1 MTNDAIIDIQA
12 LDTRLGGAW
21 IHRGLNLRVN
31 RGEIL
36 GIVGG
41 SGSGKTTLLREM
53 LSLTPV
59 AGGSIHVL
67 GTEITKATPLELLKV
82 QRRWG
87 VLFQQNALF
96 SSLSV
101 LENVEFPL
109 REHTKLDRQTIT
121 QLAMLK
127 ILMAGLSVD
136 AAQKTPAELSGG
148 MQKRAGLARA
158 IVMDPELIFL
168 DEPTAGLDP
177 NTAAGFDELILNLQ
191 STMGLTIVMVTHDLD
206 SLWTITNRVAF
217 LGDKKVL
224 ACEPMSA
231 LVKNPNPLIQAFF
244 SGPRGRT
251 ATGSYQ
257 RGEASDGN

>member
-1 MTNDAIIDIQA
+1 MSHETVIDIQA
-12 LDTRLGGAW
+12 LDTRFDDHW
-21 IHRGLNLRVN
+21 VHRDLNLSVN
-31 RGEIL
+31 KGEIL

-41 SGSGKTTLLREM
+41 SGSGKTTLLREI
-53 LSLTPV
+53 LALTKP
-59 AGGSIHVL
+59 ASGRINVL
-67 GTEITKATPLELLKV
+67 GTDITKANTQELLAI

-96 SSLSV
+96 SSLTV

-109 REHTKLDRQTIT
+109 QEHTDLDKQTIT

-127 ILMAGLSVD
+127 ILMAGLEVE
-136 AAQKTPAELSGG
+136 AAQKYPSELSGG

-177 NTAAGFDELILNLQ
+177 NTAAGFDALILNLQ
-191 STMGLTIVMVTHDLD
+191 KTMGLTIVMVTHDLD

-217 LGDKKVL
+217 LGEKGVL
-224 ACEPMSA
+224 AVQPMSE
-231 LVKNPNPLIQAFF
+231 LVHNPHPLIEAFF
-244 SGPRGRT
+244 TGPRGRAAASSHT
-251 ATGSYQ
+251 Q
-257 RGEASDGN
+257 RGDVHGN